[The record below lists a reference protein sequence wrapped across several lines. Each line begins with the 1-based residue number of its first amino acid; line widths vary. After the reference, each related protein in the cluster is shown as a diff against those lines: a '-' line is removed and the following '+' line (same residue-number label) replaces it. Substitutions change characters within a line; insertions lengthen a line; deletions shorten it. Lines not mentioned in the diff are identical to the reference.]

1 MKFLD
6 EIEIGERQ
14 VLGSYRFEQD
24 DIIAFARK
32 YDPQP
37 FHVDPEAARRT
48 HFGALVASGWQT
60 AAVWMK
66 LFVAFNERHV
76 AERVAKGLPV
86 PELGPSPGFR
96 KLRWLK
102 PVYAGD
108 TLTYATEARGK
119 ANSKSRPQFGMLS
132 AYNSASNQDGTLVFD
147 FESMVFL
154 QRQPG

>member
-14 VLGSYRFEQD
+14 ELGSYRFEQD
-24 DIIAFARK
+24 DILAFARK

-37 FHVDPEAARRT
+37 FHLDPEAAKRT

-66 LFVAFNERHV
+66 LFVAFNERNV
-76 AERVAKGLPV
+76 AERLAQGQPV

-96 KLRWLK
+96 KMRWLK
-102 PVYAGD
+102 PVYVGD
-108 TLTYATEARGK
+108 TLTYATEAREK
-119 ANSKSRPQFGMLS
+119 AVSRSRPQFGLLT
-132 AYNSASNQDGTLVFD
+132 AYNSATNQDGTLVFD

>member
-6 EIEIGERQ
+6 EIEIGERLE
-14 VLGSYRFEQD
+14 LGSYRFGQD
-24 DIIAFARK
+24 DILTFARK

-66 LFVAFNERHV
+66 LFVACNDAAA
-76 AERVAKGLPV
+76 AERRARGLPV
-86 PELGPSPGFR
+86 PQFGPSPGFR

-108 TLTYATEARGK
+108 TITYASQAREK
-119 ANSKSRPQFGMLS
+119 SFSRSRPRFGLLTS
-132 AYNSASNQDGTLVFD
+132 YNSGVNQSGDLVFD
-147 FESMVFL
+147 FESVVFL
-154 QRQPG
+154 ERAPG

>member
-14 VLGSYRFEQD
+14 ELGSYRFEQD

-37 FHVDPEAARRT
+37 FHVDPEAAKRT

-60 AAVWMK
+60 AAIWMK

-76 AERVAKGLPV
+76 AERIAKGLPV

-96 KLRWLK
+96 KMRWLK

-119 ANSKSRPQFGMLS
+119 SVSKNRPQFGMLS
-132 AYNSASNQDGTLVFD
+132 AYNSATNQDGTLVFD

>member
-14 VLGSYRFEQD
+14 ELGSYRFEQD
-24 DIIAFARK
+24 DIIAFACK

-37 FHVDPEAARRT
+37 FHLDPEAARRT

-60 AAVWMK
+60 AAIWMK

-76 AERVAKGLPV
+76 AERIAKGLPV

-96 KLRWLK
+96 KMRWLK

-108 TLTYATEARGK
+108 TLTYTTEARGK
-119 ANSKSRPQFGMLS
+119 SVSKSRPHFGMLS
-132 AYNSASNQDGTLVFD
+132 AYNSATNQDGTLVFD
-147 FESMVFL
+147 FESMVVL